1 MDMAGVPVRVLIAD
15 DQQTMVARTAAALE
29 ARDGFETVR
38 VVASAEAAAEVAA
51 AERTHVALVSAELTA
66 GAEQAVRA
74 ILEAAPATRV
84 VAHFDASDHEVVMEM
99 VRAGASGYVVRD
111 AGPEKLQAAVRGAA
125 RGEPLLDEILRAED
139 HSAKR
144 ARIRAVI
151 DDDRLDI
158 AFQPIVELD
167 SRKVVGYE
175 ALARF
180 SAHPQ

>member
-15 DQQTMVARTAAALE
+15 DQQSMAARTAAALE

-38 VVASAEAAAEVAA
+38 VVAGAEAAAE
-51 AERTHVALVSAELTA
+51 ERTDVALVSAGLTA
-66 GAEQAVRA
+66 GGEQAVRA

-84 VAHFDASDHEVVMEM
+84 VAHFDAGDHEVVMEM

-139 HSAKR
+139 RSAKR
-144 ARIRAVI
+144 ARIRALI